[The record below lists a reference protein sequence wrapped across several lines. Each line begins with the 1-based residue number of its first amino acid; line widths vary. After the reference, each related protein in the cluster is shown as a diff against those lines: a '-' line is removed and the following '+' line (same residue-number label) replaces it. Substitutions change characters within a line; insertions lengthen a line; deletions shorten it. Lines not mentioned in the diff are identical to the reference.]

1 MQVPGQLVYL
11 EHLEAYFK
19 LPKPVLR
26 DYQAMYRYLVSHT
39 APTKCLAHKSFT
51 PQRNTLSSQAL
62 SMAEINFWSAG
73 RCGMVFAEIT
83 RSSNTGLA
91 QMKKMENDS
100 ITEHIDAIR
109 KAKED
114 GAHMFSQLM
123 NNEPSSQWKQVE
135 ENENSDKIIT
145 L

>member
-1 MQVPGQLVYL
+1 
-11 EHLEAYFK
+11 
-19 LPKPVLR
+19 
-26 DYQAMYRYLVSHT
+26 
-39 APTKCLAHKSFT
+39 
-51 PQRNTLSSQAL
+51 
-62 SMAEINFWSAG
+62 MAEINFWSAG

-114 GAHMFSQLM
+114 GAHTFSQLM
-123 NNEPSSQWKQVE
+123 NNVPSSQWKQVE